1 MIGVIA
7 DYDPAISTHV
17 ATDEA
22 LSALPHGTPFEWI
35 ATDDPALID
44 RLPELSGIMI
54 GPASPYRD
62 MDAAIEAVRFARER
76 GVPLVGT

>member
-7 DYDPAISTHV
+7 DYDPANRTHA

-22 LSALPHGTPFEWI
+22 LASLPNGIPFEWI
-35 ATDDPALID
+35 ATDDATLPE
-44 RLPELSGIMI
+44 RLPELSGIFI